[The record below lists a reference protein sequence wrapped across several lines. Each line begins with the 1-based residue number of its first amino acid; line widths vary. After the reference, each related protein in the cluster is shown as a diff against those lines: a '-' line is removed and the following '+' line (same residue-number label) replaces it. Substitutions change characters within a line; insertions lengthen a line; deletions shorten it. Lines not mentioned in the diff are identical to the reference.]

1 MPDRLTV
8 NDQNQLKEISVP
20 DLPSQPAFVKLC
32 AHIFSYVFHPLFI
45 PVYVTLFL
53 LRVHPYVFAGFDD
66 WGKLGN
72 LLQVFVNCTFL
83 PLASVLLLR
92 GLKFINSV
100 HLKTQKDRIIPYMI
114 CMIFYFWNWYAFKNN
129 HGVKE
134 MISLSMAVFIASIF
148 GFLANISLKISMHAI
163 AMGVMC
169 AFMVLLAFTDNI
181 NLILYLSISFLITGL
196 VCTSRLIVSD
206 HSTKEVYM
214 GLILGII
221 SQLAAHYF
229 TGG

>member
-1 MPDRLTV
+1 
-8 NDQNQLKEISVP
+8 
-20 DLPSQPAFVKLC
+20 
-32 AHIFSYVFHPLFI
+32 
-45 PVYVTLFL
+45 
-53 LRVHPYVFAGFDD
+53 
-66 WGKLGN
+66 
-72 LLQVFVNCTFL
+72 
-83 PLASVLLLR
+83 
-92 GLKFINSV
+92 
-100 HLKTQKDRIIPYMI
+100 
-114 CMIFYFWNWYAFKNN
+114 MIFYFWNWYAFKNN